1 MELAIFFISGIQ
13 LTLLALLLY
22 QYGTILK
29 RYKVVK
35 TDYDI
40 MTNDNK
46 KWIQTTTNQL
56 SDIQTQIDTS
66 DFADAATFNREITAF
81 SERLNAV
88 EVAINTLAKKEDN
101 DVKTLKDSIREIK
114 IYIQGVISDRASQKG
129 Y

>member
-46 KWIQTTTNQL
+46 EWVKTTTNQL

-88 EVAINTLAKKEDN
+88 EVSINTLAKKEDN